1 MRHLL
6 AIVALAAALPQLGGC
21 GQTGPLYL
29 PREPGEPPVE
39 MEQPPVLTTEP
50 GVTPGPGPTSESGIE

>member
-6 AIVALAAALPQLGGC
+6 AIVALAAGLPQLGGC

-29 PREPGEPPVE
+29 PQEPGEPPVAV
-39 MEQPPVLTTEP
+39 EQPPVLTSEP
-50 GVTPGPGPTSESGIE
+50 GVTPGPGPASESGIE

>member
-29 PREPGEPPVE
+29 PREPGEPPAAV
-39 MEQPPVLTTEP
+39 EQPPVLTTEP
-50 GVTPGPGPTSESGIE
+50 GVTPGPEPASGSDIE